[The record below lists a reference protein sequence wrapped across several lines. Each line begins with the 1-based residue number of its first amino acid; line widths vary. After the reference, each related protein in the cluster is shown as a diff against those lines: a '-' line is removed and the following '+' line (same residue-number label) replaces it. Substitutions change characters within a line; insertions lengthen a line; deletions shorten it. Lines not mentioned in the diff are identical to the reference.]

1 MYDNENNTLQAIKVH
16 SALNRPNLLLGAE
29 RELTLMLG
37 LICTIMVFLALTWQ
51 TALLGTLLWVIILS
65 LLRMMAKA
73 DPIMSKIYLKH
84 LKYKA
89 FYPAH
94 STPFR
99 QEK

>member
-1 MYDNENNTLQAIKVH
+1 MHNDENRLKAIKVH

-51 TALLGTLLWVIILS
+51 TALLGIFLWTVLIS

-73 DPIMSKIYLKH
+73 DPMMSKVYLRH
-84 LKYKA
+84 LRYKP

-99 QEK
+99 KEK